1 MAIRKRTAANG
12 SVSYQITVEGVRD
25 PLTGKRDRHYKTVRG
40 TRKQAEAIERKMITA
55 LEGGNVLDASAIRL
69 TDWMLNHLENYS
81 PNLAVNTR
89 YGNRLEIQNH
99 IAPTIGKIPLKSLKA
114 DDIQKWVNSKSRDGL
129 SPKTIHNMFIRLKTA
144 LKKAVQLRM
153 LPFNPCEGVELPKLV
168 RYQGEVYDTT
178 MIRKALELAE
188 GTDMYLIILIQSML
202 GLRRGELNGLKWEH
216 VDFEAKILH
225 VQENR
230 VRNPGECITKL
241 PKTDAGNRSI
251 FLGDEIVSVLHGA
264 WADYCRERDEM
275 GAAFHDLGYI
285 IHKKNGDP
293 YYPDYLTQKWSRFV
307 KKNGLPQIRLHDLR
321 HSHATALI
329 QMGVTPK
336 VVQHRMGHANVSTTL
351 NTYTHV
357 LTSMDQEAAEKLDS
371 MILG

>member
-12 SVSYQITVEGVRD
+12 SVSYQVTVEGVRD
-25 PLTGKRDRHYKTVRG
+25 PLTGKRDRHYKTVHG
-40 TRKQAEAIERKMITA
+40 TKKQAEAIERKMIA
-55 LEGGNVLDASAIRL
+55 DLEGGNILDASAIRL

-81 PNLAVNTR
+81 PNLAATTR

-99 IAPTIGKIPLKSLKA
+99 IAPSIGKIPLKSLKA
-114 DDIQKWVNSKSRDGL
+114 DDIQKWVNSKSQEGL
-129 SPKTIHNMFIRLKTA
+129 SPKTIHNIFIRLKTA
-144 LKKAVQLRM
+144 LKKAVILHM
-153 LPFNPCEGVELPKLV
+153 LTFNPCEGVELPKLV
-168 RYQGEVYDTT
+168 RHQSEVYDTE
-178 MIRKALELAE
+178 MIRKTLELAE

-230 VRNPGECITKL
+230 VRTLGECITKS
-241 PKTDAGNRSI
+241 PKTAAGNRVIS
-251 FLGDEIVSVLHGA
+251 LGDEVIAALCDA
-264 WADYCRERDEM
+264 WSEYCRERDEM

-307 KKNGLPQIRLHDLR
+307 KKNGLPEIRLHDLR

-329 QMGVTPK
+329 QMGVSPK
-336 VVQHRMGHANVSTTL
+336 VVQHRLGHADISTTL

-357 LTSMDQEAAEKLDS
+357 LPSMDQEAAEKLDH
-371 MILG
+371 MIFT